1 MYIYIQK
8 NIIMNDRWETPN
20 GQPQNTSPVQVV
32 QTNEVATYV
41 SKVFAW
47 MFLALAITAGVAYF
61 TYQFG
66 LLERLIENVGNMAF
80 FGLII
85 IQFVLVGFLALR
97 FMKMSMPVL
106 IASFLGYSAISG
118 IIFSTLFLIY
128 EPDSIVICFGITAL
142 TFGVMSVVGY
152 TTKTDLTSFGKLMF
166 MGLIGIIIASIVN
179 FFLESE
185 TLYYVISYIGV
196 FVFIGLIAYD
206 VQKIKSYVL
215 IEDAEVRKKAAV
227 MGAFSL
233 YLDFINLFIYILRI
247 FGNRK

>member
-1 MYIYIQK
+1 MS
-8 NIIMNDRWETPN
+8 DRWEMSN
-20 GQPQNTSPVQVV
+20 GFPQEKSPVQII

-47 MFLALAITAGVAYF
+47 MFIALAVTAGVAF
-61 TYQFG
+61 LTYQYKLLDSILEQFG
-66 LLERLIENVGNMAF
+66 KMAF

-97 FMKMSMPVL
+97 FMKMSMSVL
-106 IASFLGYSAISG
+106 IASFLGYSVING
-118 IIFSTLFLIY
+118 IVFSTLFLIY

-142 TFGVMSVVGY
+142 TFGVMSIVGY

-179 FFLESE
+179 FFLASE

-206 VQKIKSYVL
+206 VQKIKSYVM